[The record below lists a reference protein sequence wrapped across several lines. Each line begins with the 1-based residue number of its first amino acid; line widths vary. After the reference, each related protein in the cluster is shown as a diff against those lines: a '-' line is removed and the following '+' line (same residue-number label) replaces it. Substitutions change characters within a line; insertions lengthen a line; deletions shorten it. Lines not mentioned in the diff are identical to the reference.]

1 MSRMTSSTGN
11 TPKDGASPGSSQAKR
26 LLLPITA
33 TRLIAFLWIVFAQSS
48 FVVRG
53 AVPEKWSIKGEL
65 GDFVYFNA
73 PRPAPSDPSLQLTP
87 EEQVKAVIDRERN
100 PLFFDSEVLAD
111 REIGQFVELDG
122 IRTSLS
128 QVAMGFKANFSEK
141 AGAIVTIYSPGELD
155 GNGVRKPG
163 RKLLERPM
171 DIKAGYGWA
180 STTFPQNLATR
191 LPGRVFITLRLAG
204 NQPGRRLSWTAVL
217 GSPVKGK
224 TASSLYWQ
232 RSGPD
237 EGDWALMPIRNLR
250 GDDGNLVLLVRQAD
264 PPNPSSPALSL
275 PTIASSIR
283 VAPVPEPGPFALGVV
298 GIAILAFLSRPR
310 AKA

>member
-1 MSRMTSSTGN
+1 M
-11 TPKDGASPGSSQAKR
+11 
-26 LLLPITA
+26 
-33 TRLIAFLWIVFAQSS
+33 
-48 FVVRG
+48 
-53 AVPEKWSIKGEL
+53 
-65 GDFVYFNA
+65 
-73 PRPAPSDPSLQLTP
+73 
-87 EEQVKAVIDRERN
+87 
-100 PLFFDSEVLAD
+100 LFRS
-111 REIGQFVELDG
+111 
-122 IRTSLS
+122 
-128 QVAMGFKANFSEK
+128 
-141 AGAIVTIYSPGELD
+141 
-155 GNGVRKPG
+155 
-163 RKLLERPM
+163 
-171 DIKAGYGWA
+171 
-180 STTFPQNLATR
+180 
-191 LPGRVFITLRLAG
+191 
-204 NQPGRRLSWTAVL
+204 SWTAVL